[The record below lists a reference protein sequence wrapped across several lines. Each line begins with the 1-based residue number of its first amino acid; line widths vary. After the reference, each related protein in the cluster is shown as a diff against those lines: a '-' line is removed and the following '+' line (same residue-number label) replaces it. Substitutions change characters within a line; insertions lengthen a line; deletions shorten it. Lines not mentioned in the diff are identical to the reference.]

1 LHSIVKIKLSAVG
14 YQLSVINNNLYPIVA
29 EKIRIDKYLW
39 AIRIY
44 KSRSIATEAIRD
56 GKVKLH
62 GETVKSSAL
71 ISVGDVVDVLKDGF
85 RFKYKAIQLIDKRV
99 SAALAKPCY
108 EDLTPEEELNKYKSW
123 FVGKGGPERRERG
136 TGRPTKRERRE
147 IDGYKENE

>member
-1 LHSIVKIKLSAVG
+1 M
-14 YQLSVINNNLYPIVA
+14 A

-56 GKVKLH
+56 GKVRMH
-62 GETVKSSAL
+62 GEPVKSSAM
-71 ISVGDVVDVLKDGF
+71 ISVGDVIDVLKDGF
-85 RFKYKAIQLIDKRV
+85 RFKYKAVQLIEKRV
-99 SAALAKPCY
+99 SAPLAKPCY

-136 TGRPTKRERRE
+136 TGRPTKKERRE
-147 IDGYKENE
+147 IEDFKGFDEED